1 MQDVARET
9 GLALNARIGI
19 HTGPIVAGVIGTHKF
34 AYDVWGDSVNTASR
48 MESHSL
54 TGRIHLTD
62 ATRRAL
68 NGRFPLEP
76 RGIIEVKGKG
86 PMETYFL
93 LEE

>member
-1 MQDVARET
+1 
-9 GLALNARIGI
+9 
-19 HTGPIVAGVIGTHKF
+19 
-34 AYDVWGDSVNTASR
+34 

-68 NGRFPLEP
+68 GGRFPLEP
-76 RGIIEVKGKG
+76 RGIVEVKGKG